1 MRAGQQKCT
10 KCGTGFTP
18 KPGPGRPRKRCERC
32 RPPEQRRAS
41 QAPLVPPTR
50 LHVEPA
56 RPEQPSRVGEPP
68 PPVRSGLVAVV
79 DQELTA
85 ARRADTAKGAIAL
98 RLAETLADGGHTASG
113 IAALAKELRA
123 TLDEALKGAEEA
135 GDSVDEL
142 KARRERRRGA

>member
-1 MRAGQQKCT
+1 MAVQQQECT
-10 KCGTGFTP
+10 KCHRRFAP
-18 KPGPGRPRKRCERC
+18 KPGPGRPRKRCEEC
-32 RPPEQRRAS
+32 RPPEPRRAS
-41 QAPLVPPTR
+41 QAALAEPTR

-56 RPEQPSRVGEPP
+56 PVEQSPRA
-68 PPVRSGLVAVV
+68 GLVAVV
-79 DQELTA
+79 EDELTKA
-85 ARRADTAKGAIAL
+85 NRAVTSKGAIAL

-135 GDSVDEL
+135 GDEVDEL